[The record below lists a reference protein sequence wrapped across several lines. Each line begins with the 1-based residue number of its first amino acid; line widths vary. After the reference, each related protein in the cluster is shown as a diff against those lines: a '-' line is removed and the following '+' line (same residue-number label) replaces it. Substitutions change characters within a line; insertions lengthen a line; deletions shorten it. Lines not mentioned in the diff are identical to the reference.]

1 MHTAV
6 CIEQVTDFA
15 LIFQHPTTSSI
26 ICREGQSSWWCAI
39 SLHRKTCT
47 NYMTGSSERLTRSP
61 QSARSAT
68 SKAARECCA
77 QIGAAWST
85 LLEAMSGTG
94 RGGTA
99 NAVRRARAPVAIWGA
114 EEAGAKDI
122 FKHDLSKRDLCGNRR
137 SPSAPFCAGAK
148 PQRRSRWRQ
157 PRSRSGADQSI
168 FKGQSKLERDPVAQA
183 RWF

>member
-6 CIEQVTDFA
+6 CIKHVTDFA
-15 LIFQHPTTSSI
+15 LIFQHPMTGSI
-26 ICREGQSSWWCAI
+26 MCQEDRSSWWCAI

-47 NYMTGSSERLTRSP
+47 NYTTGSAIRLPRSP
-61 QSARSAT
+61 QSARSVR

-85 LLEAMSGTG
+85 MLEAMSRTG

-99 NAVRRARAPVAIWGA
+99 DAVRLARAPAVTWGA
-114 EEAGAKDI
+114 KEAGAKDI
-122 FKHDLSKRDLCGNRR
+122 FKHDLSKRDLCGNRPW
-137 SPSAPFCAGAK
+137 PSAPFCAGAA
-148 PQRRSRWRQ
+148 PGRRSRWRQ
-157 PRSRSGADQSI
+157 PRNRSGADQSI
-168 FKGQSKLERDPVAQA
+168 FKGQPKLERDPVAQA